1 MVPLSSSINSKLK
14 QELFSMPVYWFSI
27 PGQIKNIIDEL
38 YSFFVANK
46 EVSGKERRRPDI
58 R

>member
-1 MVPLSSSINSKLK
+1 MSSSINSKLK